1 MSGQDERDVAADEE
15 LAPHKIEAARSSR
28 SRCRTCRRAIDK
40 GTLRLGI
47 LLEGPYGTGYLW
59 HHLTCAAK
67 RHIEDVEQ
75 AYEARAWA
83 EGVEPPPLD
92 ELQKLK
98 EQADEKRAERKTAPW
113 AERAPT
119 GRARCRHCEETI
131 ERGAWRVALLRE
143 VTFGNQTRSSPINV
157 HARCVAAEL
166 LADDCVTQAEG
177 FEEALRSNSRDVSAA
192 DLDRALKEIGA
203 LGG

>member
-1 MSGQDERDVAADEE
+1 MSPEEERDVTADEE

-67 RHIEDVEQ
+67 RHLGDVEE
-75 AYEARAWA
+75 AYATRAWP
-83 EGVEPPPLD
+83 EGIVLPPLD
-92 ELQKLK
+92 ELRQLK
-98 EQADEKRAERKTAPW
+98 EKADEKRAERKLAPW
-113 AERAPT
+113 AEQAPT
-119 GRARCRHCEETI
+119 GRAKCRHCEETI

-143 VTFGNQTRSSPINV
+143 VSFGNQTRSSPINV

-166 LADDCVTQAEG
+166 LADDCVTEAEG
-177 FEEALRSNSRDVSAA
+177 FEEALRANSRDVSPA
-192 DLDRALKEIGA
+192 DLDRVLTEIGA
-203 LGG
+203 LG